1 MGRDGVDKTED
12 QQEIVGDQFSIA
24 LVFLDVSQ
32 SEVTW
37 GNNGAEEK
45 IKVVRE
51 NEGSNEILVL

>member
-1 MGRDGVDKTED
+1 MD
-12 QQEIVGDQFSIA
+12 QQNTVGDQFSIV

-37 GNNGAEEK
+37 GNNGAKEK
-45 IKVVRE
+45 IKVVRK